1 MDHSAALWT
10 FLIFSITLLSL
21 GVRALPTSKVTE
33 YDVDGGK
40 EDLFEVNQAAGLELF
55 EGDILYDEKQGRNSI
70 IGDEY
75 LWPTTVPYYLED
87 DLDINAKGVI
97 MKAFEQYRL
106 KTCIDYKPWS
116 GEENYISVFQGNGC
130 YSYVG
135 NRHVGKQ
142 SLSIGAGCDRIATI
156 EHEFLHA
163 LGFWHEQ
170 SRADRDDYVTIMWDR
185 IQEGR
190 EHNFNKYDDTTSSS
204 LNVPYD
210 YGSMMHYSKNAFSN
224 GTEPTIVTKIP
235 AFSDVIGQRME
246 FSDSDLLKLNRLYN
260 CTRATTFL
268 DTCDFELENICGM
281 IQGQGDKA
289 DWEHVTKAT
298 GGPDT
303 DYSNMGRCTGT
314 GYFMHFS
321 TISGTEGDTAL
332 LESRL
337 LYPNRNYQCLQFFYY
352 HSGNPNDKLEIWV
365 REYNEINPSGTL
377 RMIETITGLPE
388 PLWQL
393 HHVNLDV
400 STKFRVVFKGTK
412 GAGSSTGGLS
422 LDDINLS
429 ETACPEHVWRIK
441 NFKSIMENT
450 PRDTP
455 IYSPRFQSKYGYTFQ
470 MSLYPSG
477 TTTSPDNLGAFAH
490 LTSGDDMIDGNLTW
504 PCPWMQ
510 ITMMLMDQNAD
521 IRKRMSNQRSI
532 TTDPNVKLTESSM
545 YTWDNPRKVGAQ
557 VTDVDGTKYFR
568 GPGYG
573 TSGYLTQARA
583 LSRDFIKGG
592 DAIFLLSM
600 EDISNLLLSQPL
612 PSTTVPTT
620 PTHDLC
626 ASVKCEND
634 GVCVIDNGVKAACR
648 CVVGNDWWYY
658 GDRCQFKSSN
668 QDGVVTAVVSSV
680 VVFVVMVVVT
690 VVSVV
695 CLKKKYKKK
704 MNDMGA
710 GITTQN
716 VHTAS

>member
-1 MDHSAALWT
+1 MDRSAAPWT
-10 FLIFSITLLSL
+10 FRICIVALLSC
-21 GVRALPTSKVTE
+21 GVGALPTSKVTE

-40 EDLFEVNQAAGLELF
+40 EDLFAVNQAAGLDLF
-55 EGDILYDEKQGRNSI
+55 EGDILYDEEQVRNSL
-70 IGDEY
+70 IGDQY
-75 LWPTTVPYYLED
+75 LWPTTVPYYFED

-116 GEENYISVFQGNGC
+116 GEKNYISVFKGSGC
-130 YSYVG
+130 FSSVG
-135 NRHVGKQ
+135 NQRKGKQ
-142 SLSIGAGCDRIATI
+142 TLSIGAGCDRIATI

-185 IQEGR
+185 IQAGR

-210 YGSMMHYSKNAFSN
+210 YGSMMHYSKTAFQN

-260 CTRATTFL
+260 CTRPTTFL

-281 IQGQGDKA
+281 IQGQGDNA
-289 DWEHVTKAT
+289 DWERVTKAT

-321 TISGTEGDTAL
+321 TVSGSEGHTAL

-365 REYNEINPSGTL
+365 REYNEANPSGTL

-388 PLWQL
+388 TLWQL
-393 HHVNLDV
+393 HHVSLNV

-422 LDDINLS
+422 LDDVNLS
-429 ETACPEHVWRIK
+429 ETTCPEHVWRIK

-450 PRDTP
+450 PRGTA
-455 IYSPRFQSKYGYTFQ
+455 IYSPRFRSKYGYTFQ
-470 MSLYPSG
+470 MGLYPNG
-477 TTTSPDNLGAFAH
+477 TETSKDMGAFAS
-490 LTSGDDMIDGNLTW
+490 LTSGDDVIDGELTW

-521 IRKRMSNQRSI
+521 IRKRMSNQRSV
-532 TTDPNVKLTESSM
+532 TSDPNQKVEGSTM
-545 YTWDNPRKVGAQ
+545 FFWDNPRKVGME
-557 VTDVDGTKYFR
+557 VTDGDGTKYFR
-568 GPGYG
+568 GPGFG
-573 TSGYLTQARA
+573 TSVYLTQARA
-583 LSRDFIKGG
+583 LSREFIKGG

-600 EDISNLLLSQPL
+600 EDISHLVSSQPL
-612 PSTTVPTT
+612 PPTT
-620 PTHDLC
+620 PTDDLC
-626 ASVKCEND
+626 TLIKCEND
-634 GVCVIDNGVKAACR
+634 GVCVMDGVKAACR
-648 CVVGNDWWYY
+648 CVVGDDWWYY

-668 QDGVVTAVVSSV
+668 QDGVVTAVVSTV
-680 VVFVVMVVVT
+680 VVFVVMLVVT
-690 VVSVV
+690 VVIVV
-695 CLKKKYKKK
+695 CMKKKFKKK
-704 MNDMGA
+704 MNDMG
-710 GITTQN
+710 GGTTTQN
-716 VHTAS
+716 NYAS